1 MEESL
6 NYFIPQMFNFSG
18 GDLMKKRILGLV
30 LTCAMLAGLMSM
42 IFAASPFRDVP
53 SSHWAYSKN

>member
-1 MEESL
+1 
-6 NYFIPQMFNFSG
+6 
-18 GDLMKKRILGLV
+18 MKKRILGLV

-42 IFAASPFRDVP
+42 IFAAAPFRDVP